1 MRNYFAAA
9 AAFARDVTVRE
20 GTEERPAKA
29 IIQPLSVTAPEYA
42 GRPTVM
48 GTVDDRRYLLIAEP
62 AAISDGE
69 DVEISCDGKTYR
81 LLRCEMLG
89 GGSHWEGIMRLK
101 AGDEDVQ

>member
-20 GTEERPAKA
+20 GTAERSAKA
-29 IIQPLSVTAPEYA
+29 FVQPVSVTTPEYA
-42 GRPTVM
+42 AHPTVM

-62 AAISDGE
+62 DAISTGE

-101 AGDEDVQ
+101 AGGEDVQ